1 MAALAAPASA
11 GPAAEVTR
19 DRPWAAL
26 DWTFWAASLVASA
39 AFFACAEA
47 ASVLWK
53 RRAAKRRFCLRRG
66 RATTADDIVCVDV
79 VITGADSSF
88 GVGPGCG
95 LRKAGSIGG
104 REEGQPGGRGRKECF
119 RRGCGTGWGRRVG
132 LKGRG
137 DGGLSAQLLDY
148 RPPCCR
154 LGIRAGRGA
163 CCENSNGA
171 RNRTGCRPWRIRG
184 VQFGAAVGLLAT

>member
-1 MAALAAPASA
+1 MQSHTSPAGLLPPFTARPGREGKSDVRSTKPTNLPVRPPTLPSALAAPFAALAAPASA

-66 RATTADDIVCVDV
+66 RATTADDIVPVWWL
-79 VITGADSSF
+79 IREADSSGSVLAVGSESRVNWRERGGPTWWSWSK
-88 GVGPGCG
+88 GV
-95 LRKAGSIGG
+95 
-104 REEGQPGGRGRKECF
+104 F
-119 RRGCGTGWGRRVG
+119 RRGVG
-132 LKGRG
+132 LA
-137 DGGLSAQLLDY
+137 GGGESD
-148 RPPCCR
+148 
-154 LGIRAGRGA
+154 
-163 CCENSNGA
+163 
-171 RNRTGCRPWRIRG
+171 
-184 VQFGAAVGLLAT
+184 